1 MPAAKKPAS
10 KSTIASTP
18 DKKVTEKVTE
28 KVAEKVLDKVADKKV
43 VDKKAKP
50 VVASTSND
58 NAKSAKTPQST
69 TATGTAES
77 TETNIVANVADDF
90 TQFINKFQSMISQ
103 FSSLKA
109 ELRII
114 EKKTTKELKIAQKL
128 TNKKKRKGTRAPS
141 GFVKPAPISNELA
154 DFLGLNHGSE
164 MARTDVTREINKYI
178 REHSLQDS
186 NNGRKINPDQKL
198 SQLLNVTPEI
208 ELTYFNLQKYMGPHF
223 PKKIIDAVAAAT
235 AVVAAAAAAA
245 AAAAQP
251 GAVATPVAVAPPS

>member
-1 MPAAKKPAS
+1 MPAAKKPVAKSAS
-10 KSTIASTP
+10 APVVAKA
-18 DKKVTEKVTE
+18 
-28 KVAEKVLDKVADKKV
+28 AEKKG
-43 VDKKAKP
+43 DKKAKS
-50 VVASTSND
+50 VAATD
-58 NAKSAKTPQST
+58 AAKSSKTQQS
-69 TATGTAES
+69 ATSTPAAET
-77 TETNIVANVADDF
+77 TETNVVAHVSDEF

-103 FSSLKA
+103 FSALKA
-109 ELRII
+109 ELRVI

-186 NNGRKINPDQKL
+186 NNGRKINPDKKL
-198 SQLLNVTPEI
+198 STLLNVTPDI

-223 PKKIIDAVAAAT
+223 PKKTVEAA
-235 AVVAAAAAAA
+235 
-245 AAAAQP
+245 
-251 GAVATPVAVAPPS
+251 SSS

>member
-1 MPAAKKPAS
+1 MPAAKKPPS
-10 KSTIASTP
+10 KSVTASTSEKKVLDKGVTDKVVP
-18 DKKVTEKVTE
+18 DKGVTDKVVPDKV
-28 KVAEKVLDKVADKKV
+28 VPEKVLDKVADKKV

-50 VVASTSND
+50 TATSTSND
-58 NAKSAKTPQST
+58 GAKSAKSAQST
-69 TATGTAES
+69 AS
-77 TETNIVANVADDF
+77 VETVETSVVIQVADEF

-103 FSSLKA
+103 FSALKA
-109 ELRII
+109 ELRLI
-114 EKKTTKELKIAQKL
+114 EKKTTKELKIAQKV

-186 NNGRKINPDQKL
+186 NNGRKINPDEKL

-223 PKKIIDAVAAAT
+223 PKKILDPVT
-235 AVVAAAAAAA
+235 GQVVAA
-245 AAAAQP
+245 P
-251 GAVATPVAVAPPS
+251 LLVVS

>member
-1 MPAAKKPAS
+1 MPAAKKPPPKSVTAS
-10 KSTIASTP
+10 NSEKKVLDKGVTDKVVP
-18 DKKVTEKVTE
+18 DKGVAEKG
-28 KVAEKVLDKVADKKV
+28 VAEKVLDKVADKKV

-50 VVASTSND
+50 TSTSTSND
-58 NAKSAKTPQST
+58 GAKSAKPQQST
-69 TATGTAES
+69 TPTAS
-77 TETNIVANVADDF
+77 VETVEASVVIQVADEF

-103 FSSLKA
+103 FSALKA
-109 ELRII
+109 ELRLI
-114 EKKTTKELKIAQKL
+114 EKKTSKELKIAQKV

-186 NNGRKINPDQKL
+186 NNGRKINPDEKL

-223 PKKIIDAVAAAT
+223 PKKILDAVT
-235 AVVAAAAAAA
+235 GQVVAA
-245 AAAAQP
+245 
-251 GAVATPVAVAPPS
+251 PPS